1 MRRLLIIGMSVA
13 LATTA
18 LAHETH
24 EGEHGSATVHS
35 MGEPAPL
42 EAATRTIEVTMLEM
56 EDGRMIFEPG
66 SIEVQPGET
75 VRFAV
80 SNVGLIE
87 HEFVFDTPAEII
99 AHKDEMMMDAAH
111 DMAHDSD
118 NAITLQPGED
128 GELAWTFAN
137 AGVFEFACL
146 IPGHYEAGMFGPLVV
161 RPAAM

>member
-1 MRRLLIIGMSVA
+1 MRRLLTIAMSVVF
-13 LATTA
+13 ATTA
-18 LAHETH
+18 LAQEMH
-24 EGEHGSATVHS
+24 EGKHDSATAHS
-35 MGEPAPL
+35 MGKSASL
-42 EAATRTIEVTMLEM
+42 EAATRTIEVSMLET
-56 EDGRMIFEPG
+56 EDGRMVFEPG
-66 SIEVQPGET
+66 LIEVQPGET
-75 VRFAV
+75 VRFAI

-128 GELAWTFAN
+128 GELAWTFTD

-161 RPAAM
+161 RPTMM